1 MSKLLFIQYR
11 RAAKVMNGGDQ
22 CTKRNY
28 EMLCKVLGAE
38 NVDVYYIH
46 NEENHSPLWSYIVGA
61 WYMLFGYFFGL
72 TPRRVHALVE
82 KAQAYDIVHVDR
94 SVFGILAKALKDA
107 GYKGKI
113 ITHFHNVEKLY
124 FNDKISKHVPFR
136 GLLIGCADKNDAYAC
151 RYSDALLTLNQRDA
165 DCLQEFYG
173 AKVQHVI
180 PISLPD
186 KAVLPTDKD
195 EKTAPKLRCLFLGS
209 YFTPNNEGI
218 VWFMQHVASEVDA
231 DIRIVGKGMSK
242 LKAEQPELL
251 GDIEVVSDAPDLRP
265 YLLWAD
271 AMILPIFSGSGM
283 KVKTCESL
291 MYGKNIIGT
300 DEAFEGYE
308 IEEGISGW
316 RCNTAEEYI
325 ACINDFARNPHP
337 HWNAAARQ
345 LYIDKYSEK
354 AVMDCFKQ
362 VVLRKEI
369 KS

>member
-1 MSKLLFIQYR
+1 MPKLLFIQYR

-28 EMLCKVLGAE
+28 EMLCKVLGKE

-46 NEENHSPLWSYIVGA
+46 EEENHSPLWAYIVGA

-72 TPRRVHALVE
+72 TPRRVAQLVE
-82 KAQAYDIVHVDR
+82 KAQAYEYVHIDR
-94 SVFGILAKALKDA
+94 SVFGVLAKALKHA

-136 GLLIGCADKNDAYAC
+136 RVLLRCADKNDAYAC
-151 RYSDALLTLNQRDA
+151 RYSDALLALNQRDA
-165 DCLQEFYG
+165 DCLRDLYG
-173 AKVQHVI
+173 AEVKHVI
-180 PISLPD
+180 PMSLPD
-186 KAVLPTDKD
+186 RAVLPADTK
-195 EKTAPKLRCLFLGS
+195 EHTSPKLRCLFLGS

-218 VWFMQHVASEVDA
+218 VWFMQNVAPKVDV

-251 GDIEVVSDAPDLRP
+251 REIEVVSDAPDLVP

-291 MYGKNIIGT
+291 MFGKNVIGT
-300 DEAFEGYE
+300 DEAFEGYA
-308 IEEGISGW
+308 IEDGVSGW
-316 RCNTAEEYI
+316 RCNTAEEFI
-325 ACINDFARNPHP
+325 QCINAFAQQPKPHFN
-337 HWNAAARQ
+337 HAARQ
-345 LYIDKYSEK
+345 LFLTRYSEK
-354 AVMDCFKQ
+354 AVEAKFR
-362 VVLRKEI
+362 LLLAE
-369 KS
+369 